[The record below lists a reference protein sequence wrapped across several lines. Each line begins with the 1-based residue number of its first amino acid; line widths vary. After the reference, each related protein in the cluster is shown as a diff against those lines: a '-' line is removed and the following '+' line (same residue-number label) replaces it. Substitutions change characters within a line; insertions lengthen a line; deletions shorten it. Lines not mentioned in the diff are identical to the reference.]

1 MNNDP
6 SSSEHQPG
14 QHEEMSERL
23 TLFQSLQIILEQ
35 VESSERPCAGDAR
48 KEKNT
53 REDEDDVK
61 SKEGGE
67 EHLAEQFHLRHLKS
81 IVGCSVKNYL
91 PDQHLVVVD
100 VVAADSLAGDEL
112 GDVVAVVV
120 EENRHGGEQG
130 GADDNPNLATIRNAS
145 QICNNRRKRITIEN
159 SNGILG

>member
-1 MNNDP
+1 MIPPAVNT
-6 SSSEHQPG
+6 SQGS
-14 QHEEMSERL
+14 MRRCLKKL

-61 SKEGGE
+61 SEEGGE
-67 EHLAEQFHLRHLKS
+67 EHLAEQFHLRHLTS
-81 IVGCSVKNYL
+81 IVCCSVKNYS

-120 EENRHGGEQG
+120 EEDRHGGEQG
-130 GADDNPNLATIRNAS
+130 GADNNPNLATIRNS
-145 QICNNRRKRITIEN
+145 TQIFNI
-159 SNGILG
+159 GV

>member
-6 SSSEHQPG
+6 PSSEHQPG
-14 QHEEMSERL
+14 QHEEMPERF
-23 TLFQSLQIILEQ
+23 TLFQSLQIILKQ
-35 VESSERPCAGDAR
+35 VESSEQPCAGDAR

-61 SKEGGE
+61 SEEGGE
-67 EHLAEQFHLRHLKS
+67 EHLAEQFHLRHLTS
-81 IVGCSVKNYL
+81 IVCCSVKNYS

-120 EENRHGGEQG
+120 EEDRHGGEQG
-130 GADDNPNLATIRNAS
+130 GADNNPNLATIRNNT
-145 QICNNRRKRITIEN
+145 QICNI
-159 SNGILG
+159 GV

>member
-6 SSSEHQPG
+6 PSSEHQPG

-61 SKEGGE
+61 SEEGGE
-67 EHLAEQFHLRHLKS
+67 EHLAEQFHLRDLTS
-81 IVGCSVKNYL
+81 IVGCSVKKYL

-130 GADDNPNLATIRNAS
+130 GADNNPNLATIRNTS
-145 QICNNRRKRITIEN
+145 QICNI
-159 SNGILG
+159 GV